1 MKLRI
6 EESRDN
12 GRSLYGIFVRNAGKE
27 GQALA
32 VTAAQGTF
40 LATDDP
46 DTIIFRLKN
55 GVLVHDSPKYEAPR
69 ILTFNSHDLPI
80 DLPQID
86 SFRGRGNDDLDLPLP
101 ALVRVGT
108 SRDRPSVV
116 RGKSVSVRCDLRGP
130 RILIKNKKNTITTR
144 DGLT

>member
-1 MKLRI
+1 MIILCVHSLISCSLSLAFLVVFIMFFFFFFSSRRRHTRLRI
-6 EESRDN
+6 SDWSSDVCSSDLSRDN
-12 GRSLYGIFVRNAGKE
+12 GRSLYGIFVRIAGKE

-69 ILTFNSHDLPI
+69 ILTFNS
-80 DLPQID
+80 QA
-86 SFRGRGNDDLDLPLP
+86 RK
-101 ALVRVGT
+101 
-108 SRDRPSVV
+108 SVV
-116 RGKSVSVRCDLRGP
+116 
-130 RILIKNKKNTITTR
+130 
-144 DGLT
+144 

>member
-1 MKLRI
+1 MTLRI

-12 GRSLYGIFVRNAGKE
+12 GRSLYGIFVRIAGKG

-69 ILTFNSHDLPI
+69 ILTFNYHDLR
-80 DLPQID
+80 
-86 SFRGRGNDDLDLPLP
+86 SEAR
-101 ALVRVGT
+101 RVGKECVST
-108 SRDRPSVV
+108 VSSRWSP
-116 RGKSVSVRCDLRGP
+116 
-130 RILIKNKKNTITTR
+130 
-144 DGLT
+144 

>member
-1 MKLRI
+1 MTLRI

-12 GRSLYGIFVRNAGKE
+12 GRSLYGIFVRIAGKG

-69 ILTFNSHDLPI
+69 ILTRSEEH
-80 DLPQID
+80 
-86 SFRGRGNDDLDLPLP
+86 
-101 ALVRVGT
+101 T
-108 SRDRPSVV
+108 SELQS
-116 RGKSVSVRCDLRGP
+116 LM
-130 RILIKNKKNTITTR
+130 RISYAVFCLKKKKKESIKPTE
-144 DGLT
+144 

>member
-1 MKLRI
+1 MTLRI

-12 GRSLYGIFVRNAGKE
+12 GRSLYGIFVRIAGKG

-55 GVLVHDSPKYEAPR
+55 GVLVHDSPTYEAPR

-80 DLPQID
+80 DLPQIE
-86 SFRGRGNDDLDLPLP
+86 SFRGRGNADLELRSEER
-101 ALVRVGT
+101 RVG
-108 SRDRPSVV
+108 
-116 RGKSVSVRCDLRGP
+116 KECVSPGR
-130 RILIKNKKNTITTR
+130 TR
-144 DGLT
+144 WWPYH

>member
-1 MKLRI
+1 MLFL
-6 EESRDN
+6 S
-12 GRSLYGIFVRNAGKE
+12 
-27 GQALA
+27 QALA

-80 DLPQID
+80 DLPQIE
-86 SFRGRGNDDLDLPLP
+86 SFRGRGNADLELTIPE
-101 ALVRVGT
+101 LVRVGT
-108 SRDRPSVV
+108 SSEADPKLRNEANANFHFRMVEVAMMLLLPMAALAFAIPPTRRSEERRV
-116 RGKSVSVRCDLRGP
+116 GKECLRTC
-130 RILIKNKKNTITTR
+130 RSR
-144 DGLT
+144 W

>member
-1 MKLRI
+1 MRISDWSSDVCSSDLLRSGALGACSKVGEFTNLGNKTTLRS

-12 GRSLYGIFVRNAGKE
+12 GRSRYGIFVRIAGKG

-46 DTIIFRLKN
+46 DTIICRLKN

-86 SFRGRGNDDLDLPLP
+86 SFQIGR
-101 ALVRVGT
+101 A
-108 SRDRPSVV
+108 
-116 RGKSVSVRCDLRGP
+116 
-130 RILIKNKKNTITTR
+130 
-144 DGLT
+144 